1 MGKQGTNATKNAT
14 IRDSYSHLWWRF
26 KLTRNFLMVLT
37 MLVSPY
43 EEDGKHESAGYIFNR
58 RAWQY
63 ANGRNLVVGGGETIW

>member
-1 MGKQGTNATKNAT
+1 
-14 IRDSYSHLWWRF
+14 
-26 KLTRNFLMVLT
+26 MVFT

-63 ANGRNLVVGGGETIW
+63 ANGRNLVVDGGEMIW